1 MRPSF
6 PGAISLFLKKYL
18 NKEIKDFQ
26 LAVEIAYNLFE
37 KDDFIFLVL
46 IHEFFHFLFE
56 NNLTTDRFPMI
67 KDHNE
72 ESEFN
77 SLIKELM
84 FQMLQQNKEKFFKD
98 EEVLKNKYF
107 NFEDKY
113 ETKYLLKKIEKDETI
128 LKTLMKFN
136 IELLET
142 ESLSLDKLRLGF
154 KICKN
159 FKKSQAL
166 NTQNIKIY

>member
-1 MRPSF
+1 
-6 PGAISLFLKKYL
+6 
-18 NKEIKDFQ
+18 
-26 LAVEIAYNLFE
+26 
-37 KDDFIFLVL
+37 
-46 IHEFFHFLFE
+46 
-56 NNLTTDRFPMI
+56 MI
-67 KDHNE
+67 KDHKA

-84 FQMLQQNKEKFFKD
+84 FQLLQKNKENFFKD
-98 EEVLKNKYF
+98 EEALKNKYF

-113 ETKYLLKKIEKDETI
+113 KTKYLLKKIENDETI

-159 FKKSQAL
+159 LKKKSSF
-166 NTQNIKIY
+166 T